1 MPSRQRYVVA
11 GIVGL
16 AVILGLALAHGLQW
30 IWTEFGLTDPFVFGV
45 RDLPL
50 TTVLGYGIAVAAGAF
65 VLKNGTTHA
74 LAVEIVDELA
84 RVTWPSREE
93 TGNATV
99 VVIVTVLVCS
109 VYLGVFDAFWMWVTN
124 MILGIRGSAAG

>member
-11 GIVGL
+11 GVVGL
-16 AVILGLALAHGLQW
+16 AVILGLSLAHGLQW
-30 IWTEFGLTDPFVFGV
+30 IWTEFGLTDPFIFGV

-50 TTVLGYGIAVAAGAF
+50 TSVLGYGLAAAAGFF
-65 VLKNGTTHA
+65 VLKHGKTHA

-124 MILGIRGSAAG
+124 MILGIRGSTAG